1 MESKSFGLSLL
12 QCYSDD
18 DEKTNSGND
27 DEIKSNE
34 NDFLQQSHAITD
46 AQDSSIIKNE
56 ESVKPMV
63 VDLSS
68 VSDSQIS
75 AMPDTTQR
83 SALQFP
89 HVYRDS
95 CRNNDSESDSS
106 SDESCVTAPVEVD
119 LDASVEE
126 DENIGGANN
135 KGYGANNCKSKMLE
149 DLGILDLAPLEALKI
164 SVPEEECIPIGVVH
178 KIIDPLVIVSAKKG
192 CPAIDLDSALFLD
205 HGKTFLG
212 QVFDVFGQVSEPM
225 YMIRFNSLQH
235 ILEQGIEVGME
246 VYFAPRT
253 RHTAFVFVDALFK
266 QKGSD
271 ASWENDQEPPEGCVD
286 YSDDEQER
294 RAKAAHRLKKNPRNN
309 TEEAS
314 TNPCKKR
321 QTKFNRTRGRDP
333 VIMQPQVNPF
343 YMLPPPGYPPC
354 YPPPDPNYPNLVH
367 NFTPDAS
374 VSNTEQLLSPSPYV
388 YPPAVPL
395 TENASLTQPS
405 VDTDKPASQPNDQ
418 ISPPQPEGSSQDLK

>member
-18 DEKTNSGND
+18 DEKSTSGND

-34 NDFLQQSHAITD
+34 NNFLQQNPTITD
-46 AQDSSIIKNE
+46 AQGSSIIKYDDE
-56 ESVKPMV
+56 GVKSMV
-63 VDLSS
+63 VDFSS
-68 VSDSQIS
+68 VSDSQS
-75 AMPDTTQR
+75 PALPDTTQR

-89 HVYRDS
+89 LVYRDS

-106 SDESCVTAPVEVD
+106 SDESCITAPIEVD
-119 LDASVEE
+119 LDASIEE
-126 DENIGGANN
+126 DENIAVANN
-135 KGYGANNCKSKMLE
+135 KGYGANNCKSIILE
-149 DLGILDLAPLEALKI
+149 DLGIIDLAPLEDLKI

-178 KIIDPLVIVSAKKG
+178 NIIDPLVIVSAKKG
-192 CPAIDLDSALFLD
+192 CPDIDLDSALFLD

-225 YMIRFNSLQH
+225 YMLRFNSLQH
-235 ILEQGIEVGME
+235 IVEQGIEVGME

-294 RAKAAHRLKKNPRNN
+294 RAKAAHRLKKNPSLHN
-309 TEEAS
+309 TAPGGCQVFDSHDEKLYMAYS
-314 TNPCKKR
+314 KLNPDSDYG
-321 QTKFNRTRGRDP
+321 FW
-333 VIMQPQVNPF
+333 VW
-343 YMLPPPGYPPC
+343 L
-354 YPPPDPNYPNLVH
+354 
-367 NFTPDAS
+367 
-374 VSNTEQLLSPSPYV
+374 
-388 YPPAVPL
+388 
-395 TENASLTQPS
+395 
-405 VDTDKPASQPNDQ
+405 
-418 ISPPQPEGSSQDLK
+418 